1 MALDSMT
8 SKRGNRNTTMTSSE
22 FPAALR
28 GTLQLYQPKPVAL
41 PYFDTD
47 ATLPHTL
54 VFIPGLTDTLS
65 TLPYLPQL
73 ASLAHSYGF
82 SLVQPQLTCNLGGY
96 GQCTLEGDA
105 QEIAACVAH
114 LRSTKQKSA
123 GKVVLMG
130 HSTGC
135 QDVIAYLLSSSR
147 AAANHTKVDG
157 AILQAPVS
165 DREFYEMK
173 RESAS
178 PEERKRMDTE
188 LELATRLVKEGRGS
202 SLMPRE
208 PVTLP
213 TDLNDPEHPHS
224 DAVDRPGTELDIAGN
239 ASAVLSPAMT
249 AYRTWSLKA
258 KGGHD
263 DFFSS
268 DLDNSDITNNR
279 PGARTI
285 GRAVKNLQSSYPKA
299 QLLALIGEKEQTVDL
314 APTLDRIA
322 RTDNCLRGENTQG
335 GQPSSCESSRDREFA
350 QLGRRISVTF

>member
-1 MALDSMT
+1 MT
-8 SKRGNRNTTMTSSE
+8 SGES
-22 FPAALR
+22 PAALR

-65 TLPYLPQL
+65 TLPYLPKL
-73 ASLAHSYGF
+73 ASLAHSHGF

-123 GKVVLMG
+123 GKVILMG

-135 QDVIAYLLSSSR
+135 QDVVAYLLSSSR
-147 AAANHTKVDG
+147 ASAKQTKIDG

-165 DREFYEMK
+165 DREFHEMT

-178 PEERKRMDTE
+178 PEERKKMDAE
-188 LELATRLVKEGRGS
+188 MELATRLAKEGKGS

-208 PVTLP
+208 PVTMP
-213 TDLNDPEHPHS
+213 TNPHDPEHPEQ
-224 DAVDRPGTELDIAGN
+224 DAVDRPESEPEKSGN

-268 DLDNSDITNNR
+268 DLDDTDITNNHPR
-279 PGARTI
+279 SRTI
-285 GRAVKNLQSSYPKA
+285 GRAVKNLQSSNPKA
-299 QLLALIGEKEQTVDL
+299 QLLALIGEKE
-314 APTLDRIA
+314 
-322 RTDNCLRGENTQG
+322 
-335 GQPSSCESSRDREFA
+335 
-350 QLGRRISVTF
+350 